1 MNKLYEK
8 CKSDV
13 ARKYGLGKTLVIGHL
28 PKYYEEAAMMYA
40 EQVNSVDLADVG
52 GSLHAKTC
60 KVVNDNDDEF
70 PCDVTT
76 CCSVGPITRE
86 NYCPNCGAKIE
97 RQ

>member
-1 MNKLYEK
+1 MTDKKIFEYWFDYVRPKLLPDYKNRIYNDYIEFAK
-8 CKSDV
+8 HYHQVKS
-13 ARKYGLGKTLVIGHL
+13 I
-28 PKYYEEAAMMYA
+28 
-40 EQVNSVDLADVG
+40 DLADVG

-76 CCSVGPITRE
+76 CCGVGPITRE

-97 RQ
+97 K